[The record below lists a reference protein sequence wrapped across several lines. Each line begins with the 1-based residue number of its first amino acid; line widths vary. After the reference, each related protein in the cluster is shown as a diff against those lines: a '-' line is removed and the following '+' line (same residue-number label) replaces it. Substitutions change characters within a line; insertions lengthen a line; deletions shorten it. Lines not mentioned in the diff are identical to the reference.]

1 MSEENVAS
9 SPDLDNVP
17 AQKPKG
23 LSIAGMVLGIVGCV
37 FSLATC
43 TVIIGVILSIIG
55 VILSAVALKKC
66 NEGTADGK
74 GMAIAGLATS
84 IVGIGWAIYIFAIAA
99 SVTSELDDA
108 FRELDSLMDKYDS
121 Y

>member
-9 SPDLDNVP
+9 SPSP

-43 TVIIGVILSIIG
+43 TVIVGLILCIVG
-55 VILSAVALKKC
+55 VILSAVAMKKC

-84 IVGIGWAIYIFAIAA
+84 IVGIGWAIYIFA
-99 SVTSELDDA
+99 VNYNV
-108 FRELDSLMDKYDS
+108 LMISSGMGGLLYI
-121 Y
+121 